1 MLSAQIKS
9 VVVGFHELLVTVP
22 ASPGDLMAQV
32 GPHCSVVKTDFTDSD
47 LVHTLSFPRLNAS
60 HRLASTFLCLPALP
74 GCWNHLTVQH
84 PRLQPH
90 FPDPRLPWPEDNQ
103 LLLKFHFFGKPLS
116 MFAIHRKL
124 KKLYLYLM
132 QILQIRLHIQDTQLL
147 YRNFI
152 AEIHILVK
160 KALGG
165 KTACLE
171 LPIGDLNI
179 CICQLSFDP
188 K

>member
-1 MLSAQIKS
+1 
-9 VVVGFHELLVTVP
+9 
-22 ASPGDLMAQV
+22 
-32 GPHCSVVKTDFTDSD
+32 
-47 LVHTLSFPRLNAS
+47 
-60 HRLASTFLCLPALP
+60 
-74 GCWNHLTVQH
+74 
-84 PRLQPH
+84 
-90 FPDPRLPWPEDNQ
+90 
-103 LLLKFHFFGKPLS
+103 
-116 MFAIHRKL
+116 
-124 KKLYLYLM
+124 M